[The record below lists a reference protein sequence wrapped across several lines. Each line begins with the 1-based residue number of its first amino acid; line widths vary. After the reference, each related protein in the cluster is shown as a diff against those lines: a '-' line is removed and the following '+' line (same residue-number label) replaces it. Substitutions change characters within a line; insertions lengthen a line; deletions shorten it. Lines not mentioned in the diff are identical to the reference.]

1 MEKIIYLD
9 HSATT
14 KIKDEVLSE
23 MQPFLSEY
31 YGNASAE
38 YKIGLASREK
48 IEEVRENIA
57 DLIHADYSDEIY
69 FTSRW

>member
-14 KIKDEVLSE
+14 RIKEEVLSE
-23 MQPFLSEY
+23 MKPFFSEY

-48 IEEVRENIA
+48 IEEARESIA
-57 DLIHADYSDEIY
+57 DNIHANYSDEIY
-69 FTSRW
+69 FTSRG